1 MEEQDVRKRL
11 NQALDHLGDKVSPKI
26 KKAVEKVV
34 LDIYENNKTP
44 LEAMQAKPELIESIY
59 QQGYLAFQSGKYKD
73 ALAIFSFLRTLD
85 FESYRYNFAIGA
97 CYQYLKDYSNAI
109 ANYILASQFDIT
121 NPTPYFY
128 MYDCFM
134 KQENIFS
141 ALRSIVSVLVLTKN
155 RSEYAD
161 LRSKALIEYKILQ
174 EKIKEHPLVKREG
187 KNEQVKGAQS

>member
-1 MEEQDVRKRL
+1 MEDIKKRVER
-11 NQALDHLGDKVSPKI
+11 ALEHLGDKVSPKI
-26 KKAVEKVV
+26 KKSVEKVI
-34 LDIYENNKTP
+34 LDIYEKNMTP
-44 LEAMQAKPELIESIY
+44 LEAMEAKPELVEAIY

-85 FESYRYNFAIGA
+85 LESYRYSFAIGA

-109 ANYILASQFDIT
+109 ANYILASQFDFT

-134 KQENIFS
+134 KQDNIFS

-155 RSEYAD
+155 RSDYMD
-161 LRSKALIEYKILQ
+161 LRAKALIEYQGLQ
-174 EKIKEHPLVKREG
+174 EKIKQHPFA
-187 KNEQVKGAQS
+187 KGANKAQVEAEGAKS